1 MKLLRQGK
9 VKDIYEL
16 ENGNILLYFSDRIS
30 AFDIQMTTAIPRKGE
45 VLCKFGEYWF
55 NKLETKHHMI
65 RVQDRNKMV
74 VKRLDM
80 IPIECVIRGYFYGS
94 LLCRYNKGKTN
105 ILLPNSFL
113 PIKAAKLP
121 EPLFDP
127 TTKSEEHDIPI
138 NGEEMVLDGVL
149 LKKELDFMKQ
159 SSIRLYKKMNRIAEN
174 AGFILADVKFEFGRD
189 AKTGEILLG
198 DSLGPDEYRLWSR
211 SDYQPGKT
219 QESYDK
225 QLLRDW
231 LIKIGFKDS
240 IDKFAKEGRK
250 PEPPVITPD
259 IVAKISDRY
268 LLAYE
273 KITGKKL

>member
-1 MKLLRQGK
+1 
-9 VKDIYEL
+9 
-16 ENGNILLYFSDRIS
+16 
-30 AFDIQMTTAIPRKGE
+30 
-45 VLCKFGEYWF
+45 
-55 NKLETKHHMI
+55 HMI
-65 RVQDRNKMV
+65 RVQDRDKMV

-94 LLCRYNKGKTN
+94 LLCRYNKGQTN

-149 LKKELDFMKQ
+149 LKKELDFMKE
-159 SSIRLYKKMNRIAEN
+159 SSIRLYKKMSRIAEK
-174 AGFILADVKFEFGRD
+174 AGFIIADVKFEFGRD
-189 AKTGEILLG
+189 TKTGEILLG
-198 DSLGPDEYRLWSR
+198 DSLGPDEYRLWLR

-240 IDKFAKEGRK
+240 IDKFA
-250 PEPPVITPD
+250 T
-259 IVAKISDRY
+259 
-268 LLAYE
+268 
-273 KITGKKL
+273 

>member
-30 AFDIQMTTAIPRKGE
+30 AFDIQMTTPIPRKGE
-45 VLCKFGEYWF
+45 ILCKFGEYWF
-55 NKLETKHHMI
+55 NKLGAKHHMI
-65 RVQDRNKMV
+65 RVQDSDKMV

-80 IPIECVIRGYFYGS
+80 IPIEFVIRGYLYGS
-94 LLCRYNKGKTN
+94 LLCRYNKGQTN
-105 ILLPNSFL
+105 ILLPNTFR
-113 PIKAAKLP
+113 PIMAAKLT

-138 NGEEMVLDGVL
+138 NAEEMVLDGIL

-159 SSIRLYKKMNRIAEN
+159 SSIRLYKKMSRIAEK
-174 AGFILADVKFEFGRD
+174 AGFIIADVKFEFGRD

-198 DSLGPDEYRLWSR
+198 DSLGPDEYRLWLR

-240 IDKFAKEGRK
+240 IDKLAKEGKK

>member
-30 AFDIQMTTAIPRKGE
+30 AFDIQMTTPIPRKGE
-45 VLCKFGEYWF
+45 ILCKFGEYWF
-55 NKLETKHHMI
+55 NKLGAKHHMI
-65 RVQDRNKMV
+65 RVQDSDKMV

-80 IPIECVIRGYFYGS
+80 IPIEFVIRGYLYGS
-94 LLCRYNKGKTN
+94 LLCRYNKGQTN
-105 ILLPNSFL
+105 ILLPNTFR
-113 PIKAAKLP
+113 PIMAAKLT

-138 NGEEMVLDGVL
+138 NAEEMVLDGIL
-149 LKKELDFMKQ
+149 LKKELDFIKQ
-159 SSIRLYKKMNRIAEN
+159 SSIRLYKKMSRIAEK
-174 AGFILADVKFEFGRD
+174 AGFIIADVKFEFGRD

-198 DSLGPDEYRLWSR
+198 DSLGPDEYRLWLR

-240 IDKFAKEGRK
+240 IDKLAKEGKK
-250 PEPPVITPD
+250 PEPPVITPH

>member
-1 MKLLRQGK
+1 L
-9 VKDIYEL
+9 
-16 ENGNILLYFSDRIS
+16 
-30 AFDIQMTTAIPRKGE
+30 T
-45 VLCKFGEYWF
+45 
-55 NKLETKHHMI
+55 
-65 RVQDRNKMV
+65 
-74 VKRLDM
+74 
-80 IPIECVIRGYFYGS
+80 
-94 LLCRYNKGKTN
+94 
-105 ILLPNSFL
+105 
-113 PIKAAKLP
+113 

-138 NGEEMVLDGVL
+138 NAEEMVLDGIL

-159 SSIRLYKKMNRIAEN
+159 SSIRLYKKMSGIAEK
-174 AGFILADVKFEFGRD
+174 AGFIIADVKFEFGRD

-198 DSLGPDEYRLWSR
+198 DSLGPDEYRLWLR

-240 IDKFAKEGRK
+240 IDKLAKEGKK